1 MKITLVGSASSS
13 VAVGAADDVPLAAD
27 LVQETTELSVSGE
40 PDVPLDGAV
49 VSLAPSTAVSSS
61 ALDTA
66 GASGVSKPVLQ
77 NANFRVVKV
86 TNAPGESVEET
97 IQKYV
102 SNVTANGGG
111 GGGSGGGGG
120 GSTITSG
127 GQQIIIL
134 KYADPDEVKVK
145 SEPVV
150 QQATRRELQQTDDGL
165 WMEVEVPIGAEVNV
179 NQQNPDQQ
187 TIIVEEMPMYFT
199 EGGQVIE
206 YQIAADDAK
215 PEETAVA
222 AGTSA
227 KRRHLVLDSTN
238 ASPSKRH
245 KKDALLTT
253 SSPYHKCPDCG
264 EEFVAKYKL
273 LAHRKIHDGKQPYAC
288 GQCGEMFPV
297 KNMLANHLMQHS
309 GELTCTF
316 CSRVLSTKRSLQ
328 RHIAQHTGEKEYKCT
343 QCDKDFFDRIQ
354 LVEHM
359 RTHTGEKP
367 FACQVCGTAFAR
379 NSNLLAHMR
388 IHRDEKPYH
397 CAFCGR
403 LFRWRNNM
411 VLHQKKHLESGEVD
425 ALMDAPLGDGDEVEP
440 AGFHDESNG
449 TEASN

>member
-77 NANFRVVKV
+77 NANFR
-86 TNAPGESVEET
+86 
-97 IQKYV
+97 
-102 SNVTANGGG
+102 
-111 GGGSGGGGG
+111 
-120 GSTITSG
+120 
-127 GQQIIIL
+127 
-134 KYADPDEVKVK
+134 
-145 SEPVV
+145 
-150 QQATRRELQQTDDGL
+150 TDDGL